1 MSQKEIDSIFRRA
14 WRNKDVKS
22 DLEELFDRNVSLNN
36 MTVTYMRTLFVM
48 GAPIDIDGNRYQNKT
63 DNETTQDEY
72 RKVYA
77 RKIKKI
83 VDDSLAASYGQFG
96 AKVRFASILLSL
108 DVFFTYLIADLFFAL
123 VSVTF
128 VFFYFIIHLKS
139 KFLSTIGTSIILFS
153 FPITVCITEGIG

>member
-1 MSQKEIDSIFRRA
+1 
-14 WRNKDVKS
+14 
-22 DLEELFDRNVSLNN
+22 

-83 VDDSLAASYGQFG
+83 VDDSLAA
-96 AKVRFASILLSL
+96 
-108 DVFFTYLIADLFFAL
+108 T
-123 VSVTF
+123 
-128 VFFYFIIHLKS
+128 
-139 KFLSTIGTSIILFS
+139 
-153 FPITVCITEGIG
+153 